1 MPSSAGHLRLCS
13 MKEFRKL
20 SSGISITVNG
30 GRRYSVANTR
40 TIGDDFM
47 KKIVAVLLTAVIA
60 ITFFACGKKEGDLG
74 KQTTV
79 DKKNGY
85 TLVEEVLTFKY
96 NDDEEEIKKNP
107 NAKTEGFVTNES
119 NAVGKVNTKSAVL
132 DIAKKEVGEKFN
144 KVNFAFDRTQG
155 IWRVTFSMD
164 TVTDKNTT
172 SEKIMTVYIDEDGY
186 TLATIKA

>member
-1 MPSSAGHLRLCS
+1 
-13 MKEFRKL
+13 
-20 SSGISITVNG
+20 
-30 GRRYSVANTR
+30 
-40 TIGDDFM
+40 M
-47 KKIVAVLLTAVIA
+47 KKTIAVLLAVVISM
-60 ITFFACGKKEGDLG
+60 TFFACGKKEGDLG

-107 NAKTEGFVTNES
+107 NAKTDGFVTNES

-132 DIAKKEVGEKFN
+132 DIAKKEVSDRFN
-144 KVNFAFDRTQG
+144 KINFAFDRTQG

-164 TVTDKNTT
+164 TVSGEKTT
-172 SEKIMTVYIDEDGY
+172 SEKVMTVYVDEDGY

>member
-1 MPSSAGHLRLCS
+1 
-13 MKEFRKL
+13 
-20 SSGISITVNG
+20 
-30 GRRYSVANTR
+30 
-40 TIGDDFM
+40 M
-47 KKIVAVLLTAVIA
+47 KKTIAVLLAVVISM
-60 ITFFACGKKEGDLG
+60 TFFACGKKEGDLG

-107 NAKTEGFVTNES
+107 NAKTDSFVTNES

-132 DIAKKEVGEKFN
+132 DIAKKEVSDKFN
-144 KVNFAFDRTQG
+144 KINFAFDRTQG

-164 TVTDKNTT
+164 TVSGEKTT
-172 SEKIMTVYIDEDGY
+172 SEKVMTVYVDEDGY

>member
-1 MPSSAGHLRLCS
+1 
-13 MKEFRKL
+13 
-20 SSGISITVNG
+20 
-30 GRRYSVANTR
+30 
-40 TIGDDFM
+40 M
-47 KKIVAVLLTAVIA
+47 KKTIAVLLAVVISM
-60 ITFFACGKKEGDLG
+60 TFFACGKKEGDLG

-107 NAKTEGFVTNES
+107 NAKTDGFVTNES

-132 DIAKKEVGEKFN
+132 DIAKKEVSDRFN
-144 KVNFAFDRTQG
+144 KINFAFDRTQG
-155 IWRVTFSMD
+155 IWRVAFSMD
-164 TVTDKNTT
+164 TVSGEKTT
-172 SEKIMTVYIDEDGY
+172 SEKVMTVYVDEDGY

>member
-1 MPSSAGHLRLCS
+1 
-13 MKEFRKL
+13 
-20 SSGISITVNG
+20 
-30 GRRYSVANTR
+30 
-40 TIGDDFM
+40 M
-47 KKIVAVLLTAVIA
+47 KKTIAVLLAVVISM
-60 ITFFACGKKEGDLG
+60 TFFACGKKEGDLG

-96 NDDEEEIKKNP
+96 NDDEEKIKKNP
-107 NAKTEGFVTNES
+107 NAKTDGFVTNES

-132 DIAKKEVGEKFN
+132 DIAKKEVSDKFN
-144 KVNFAFDRTQG
+144 KINFAFDRTQG

-164 TVTDKNTT
+164 TVSGEKTT
-172 SEKIMTVYIDEDGY
+172 SEKVMTVYVDEDGY

>member
-1 MPSSAGHLRLCS
+1 
-13 MKEFRKL
+13 
-20 SSGISITVNG
+20 
-30 GRRYSVANTR
+30 
-40 TIGDDFM
+40 M
-47 KKIVAVLLTAVIA
+47 KKIIAVLLTVVISM
-60 ITFFACGKKEGDLG
+60 TFFACGKKEGDLG

-107 NAKTEGFVTNES
+107 NAKTDGFVTNES

-132 DIAKKEVGEKFN
+132 DIAKKEVSDKFN
-144 KVNFAFDRTQG
+144 KINFAFDRTQG

-164 TVTDKNTT
+164 TVSGEKTT
-172 SEKIMTVYIDEDGY
+172 SEKDMTVYVDEDGY

>member
-1 MPSSAGHLRLCS
+1 
-13 MKEFRKL
+13 
-20 SSGISITVNG
+20 
-30 GRRYSVANTR
+30 
-40 TIGDDFM
+40 M
-47 KKIVAVLLTAVIA
+47 KKTVAVLLTAVIA
-60 ITFFACGKKEGDLG
+60 ITFFACGKKEGNLG

-164 TVTDKNTT
+164 TVTDETAVKVPPFFKKEYSKWHLKEDMSCGLLTYFQRLWRQAKKKTYISGRLVTDYFLQSAT
-172 SEKIMTVYIDEDGY
+172 SIPQF
-186 TLATIKA
+186 

>member
-1 MPSSAGHLRLCS
+1 
-13 MKEFRKL
+13 
-20 SSGISITVNG
+20 
-30 GRRYSVANTR
+30 
-40 TIGDDFM
+40 M
-47 KKIVAVLLTAVIA
+47 KKIIAVLLAVVVSM
-60 ITFFACGKKEGDLG
+60 TFFACGKKEGDLG

-107 NAKTEGFVTNES
+107 NAKTDGFVTNES

-132 DIAKKEVGEKFN
+132 DIAKKEVSDKFN
-144 KVNFAFDRTQG
+144 KINFAFDRTQG

-164 TVTDKNTT
+164 TVSGEKTT
-172 SEKIMTVYIDEDGY
+172 REKVMTVYVDEDGY

>member
-1 MPSSAGHLRLCS
+1 
-13 MKEFRKL
+13 
-20 SSGISITVNG
+20 
-30 GRRYSVANTR
+30 
-40 TIGDDFM
+40 M
-47 KKIVAVLLTAVIA
+47 KKTIAVLLAVVISM
-60 ITFFACGKKEGDLG
+60 TFFACGKKEGDLG

-107 NAKTEGFVTNES
+107 NAKTNGFVTNES

-132 DIAKKEVGEKFN
+132 DIAKKEVSDKFN
-144 KVNFAFDRTQG
+144 KINFAFDRTQG

-164 TVTDKNTT
+164 TVSGEKTT
-172 SEKIMTVYIDEDGY
+172 SEKVMTVYVDEDGY

>member
-1 MPSSAGHLRLCS
+1 
-13 MKEFRKL
+13 
-20 SSGISITVNG
+20 
-30 GRRYSVANTR
+30 
-40 TIGDDFM
+40 M
-47 KKIVAVLLTAVIA
+47 KKIIAVLLAVVISM
-60 ITFFACGKKEGDLG
+60 TFFACGKKEGDLG

-107 NAKTEGFVTNES
+107 NAKTDGFVTNES
-119 NAVGKVNTKSAVL
+119 NAVGNVNTKSAVL
-132 DIAKKEVGEKFN
+132 DIAKKEVSDKFN
-144 KVNFAFDRTQG
+144 KINFAFDRTQG

-164 TVTDKNTT
+164 TVSGEKTT
-172 SEKIMTVYIDEDGY
+172 SEKVMTIYVDEDGY

>member
-1 MPSSAGHLRLCS
+1 
-13 MKEFRKL
+13 
-20 SSGISITVNG
+20 
-30 GRRYSVANTR
+30 
-40 TIGDDFM
+40 M
-47 KKIVAVLLTAVIA
+47 KKIIAGLLAVVVSM
-60 ITFFACGKKEGDLG
+60 TFFACGKKEGDLG

-107 NAKTEGFVTNES
+107 NAKTDGFVTNES

-132 DIAKKEVGEKFN
+132 DIAKKEVSDKFN
-144 KVNFAFDRTQG
+144 KINFAFDRTQG

-164 TVTDKNTT
+164 TVSGEKTT
-172 SEKIMTVYIDEDGY
+172 SEKVMTVYVDEDGY

>member
-1 MPSSAGHLRLCS
+1 
-13 MKEFRKL
+13 
-20 SSGISITVNG
+20 
-30 GRRYSVANTR
+30 
-40 TIGDDFM
+40 M
-47 KKIVAVLLTAVIA
+47 KKTIAVLLAVVISM
-60 ITFFACGKKEGDLG
+60 TFFACGKKEGDLG

-107 NAKTEGFVTNES
+107 NAKTDGFVTNES

-132 DIAKKEVGEKFN
+132 DIAKKEVSDKFN
-144 KVNFAFDRTQG
+144 KINFAFDRTQG

-164 TVTDKNTT
+164 TVSGEKTT
-172 SEKIMTVYIDEDGY
+172 SEKVMTFYVDEDGY

>member
-1 MPSSAGHLRLCS
+1 
-13 MKEFRKL
+13 
-20 SSGISITVNG
+20 
-30 GRRYSVANTR
+30 
-40 TIGDDFM
+40 M
-47 KKIVAVLLTAVIA
+47 KKTIAVLLAVVISM
-60 ITFFACGKKEGDLG
+60 TFFACGKKEGDLG

-107 NAKTEGFVTNES
+107 NAKTDGFVTNES

-132 DIAKKEVGEKFN
+132 DIAKKEVSDKFN
-144 KVNFAFDRTQG
+144 KINFAFDRTQG

-164 TVTDKNTT
+164 TVSGEKTT
-172 SEKIMTVYIDEDGY
+172 SEKVMTIYVDEDGY

>member
-1 MPSSAGHLRLCS
+1 MPSSAGHPRLCS
-13 MKEFRKL
+13 MREFRKL

-47 KKIVAVLLTAVIA
+47 KRIVAVLLTAVIA

-132 DIAKKEVGEKFN
+132 DIN

-164 TVTDKNTT
+164 TVTDENTT
-172 SEKIMTVYIDEDGY
+172 SEKVMTVYIDEDGY

>member
-1 MPSSAGHLRLCS
+1 
-13 MKEFRKL
+13 
-20 SSGISITVNG
+20 
-30 GRRYSVANTR
+30 
-40 TIGDDFM
+40 M
-47 KKIVAVLLTAVIA
+47 KKIIAVLLAVVISM
-60 ITFFACGKKEGDLG
+60 TFFACGKKEGDLG

-107 NAKTEGFVTNES
+107 NTKTDGFVTNES

-132 DIAKKEVGEKFN
+132 DIAKKEVSDKFN
-144 KVNFAFDRTQG
+144 KINFAFDRTQG

-164 TVTDKNTT
+164 TVSGEKTT
-172 SEKIMTVYIDEDGY
+172 SEKVMTVYVDEDGY

>member
-1 MPSSAGHLRLCS
+1 
-13 MKEFRKL
+13 
-20 SSGISITVNG
+20 
-30 GRRYSVANTR
+30 
-40 TIGDDFM
+40 M
-47 KKIVAVLLTAVIA
+47 KKTIAVLLAVVISM
-60 ITFFACGKKEGDLG
+60 TFFACGKKEGDLG

-79 DKKNGY
+79 DRKNGY

-107 NAKTEGFVTNES
+107 NAKTDGFVTNES

-132 DIAKKEVGEKFN
+132 DIAKKEVSDKFN
-144 KVNFAFDRTQG
+144 KINFAFDRTQG

-164 TVTDKNTT
+164 TVSGEKTT
-172 SEKIMTVYIDEDGY
+172 SEKVMTVYVDEDGY

>member
-1 MPSSAGHLRLCS
+1 
-13 MKEFRKL
+13 
-20 SSGISITVNG
+20 
-30 GRRYSVANTR
+30 
-40 TIGDDFM
+40 M
-47 KKIVAVLLTAVIA
+47 KKIIAVLLAVVISM
-60 ITFFACGKKEGDLG
+60 TFFACGKKEGDLG

-79 DKKNGY
+79 DRKNGY

-107 NAKTEGFVTNES
+107 NAKTDGFVTNES

-132 DIAKKEVGEKFN
+132 DIAKKEVSDKFN
-144 KVNFAFDRTQG
+144 KINFAFDRTQG

-164 TVTDKNTT
+164 TVSGEKTT
-172 SEKIMTVYIDEDGY
+172 SEKVMTVYVDEDGY

>member
-1 MPSSAGHLRLCS
+1 
-13 MKEFRKL
+13 
-20 SSGISITVNG
+20 
-30 GRRYSVANTR
+30 
-40 TIGDDFM
+40 M
-47 KKIVAVLLTAVIA
+47 KKTIAALLAVVISM
-60 ITFFACGKKEGDLG
+60 TFFACGKKEGDLG

-107 NAKTEGFVTNES
+107 NAKTDGFVTNES

-132 DIAKKEVGEKFN
+132 DVAKKEVSDRFN
-144 KVNFAFDRTQG
+144 KINFAFDRTQG

-164 TVTDKNTT
+164 TVSGEKTT
-172 SEKIMTVYIDEDGY
+172 SEKVMTVYVDEDGY

>member
-1 MPSSAGHLRLCS
+1 
-13 MKEFRKL
+13 
-20 SSGISITVNG
+20 
-30 GRRYSVANTR
+30 
-40 TIGDDFM
+40 M
-47 KKIVAVLLTAVIA
+47 KKTIAVLLAVVISM
-60 ITFFACGKKEGDLG
+60 TFFACGKKEGDLG

-85 TLVEEVLTFKY
+85 TLVEEVLAFKY

-107 NAKTEGFVTNES
+107 NAKTDGFVTNES

-132 DIAKKEVGEKFN
+132 DIAKKEVSDKFN
-144 KVNFAFDRTQG
+144 KINFAFDRTQG

-164 TVTDKNTT
+164 TVSGEKTT
-172 SEKIMTVYIDEDGY
+172 SEKVMTVYVDEDGY

>member
-1 MPSSAGHLRLCS
+1 
-13 MKEFRKL
+13 
-20 SSGISITVNG
+20 
-30 GRRYSVANTR
+30 
-40 TIGDDFM
+40 M
-47 KKIVAVLLTAVIA
+47 KKIIAVLLAVVISM
-60 ITFFACGKKEGDLG
+60 TFFACGKKEGDLG

-107 NAKTEGFVTNES
+107 NAKTDGFVTNES

-132 DIAKKEVGEKFN
+132 DIAKKEVSEKFN
-144 KVNFAFDRTQG
+144 KINFAFDRTQG

-164 TVTDKNTT
+164 TVSGEKTT
-172 SEKIMTVYIDEDGY
+172 SEKVMTVYVDEDGY

>member
-1 MPSSAGHLRLCS
+1 
-13 MKEFRKL
+13 
-20 SSGISITVNG
+20 
-30 GRRYSVANTR
+30 
-40 TIGDDFM
+40 M
-47 KKIVAVLLTAVIA
+47 KKIIAVLLAVVVSM
-60 ITFFACGKKEGDLG
+60 TFFACGKKEGDLG

-107 NAKTEGFVTNES
+107 NAKTDGFVTNES

-132 DIAKKEVGEKFN
+132 DIAKKEVSDKFN
-144 KVNFAFDRTQG
+144 KINFAFDRTQG

-164 TVTDKNTT
+164 TVSGEKTT
-172 SEKIMTVYIDEDGY
+172 SEKVITVYVDEDGY

>member
-1 MPSSAGHLRLCS
+1 
-13 MKEFRKL
+13 
-20 SSGISITVNG
+20 
-30 GRRYSVANTR
+30 
-40 TIGDDFM
+40 M
-47 KKIVAVLLTAVIA
+47 KKIIAVLLAVVVSM
-60 ITFFACGKKEGDLG
+60 TFFACGKKEGDLG

-107 NAKTEGFVTNES
+107 NAKTDGFVTNES

-132 DIAKKEVGEKFN
+132 DIAKKEVSDKFN
-144 KVNFAFDRTQG
+144 KINFAFDRTQG
-155 IWRVTFSMD
+155 IWRVTFSMG
-164 TVTDKNTT
+164 TVSGEKTT
-172 SEKIMTVYIDEDGY
+172 SEKVMTVYVDEDGY

>member
-1 MPSSAGHLRLCS
+1 
-13 MKEFRKL
+13 
-20 SSGISITVNG
+20 
-30 GRRYSVANTR
+30 
-40 TIGDDFM
+40 M
-47 KKIVAVLLTAVIA
+47 KKIIAVLLAVVVSM
-60 ITFFACGKKEGDLG
+60 TFFACGKKEGDLG

-107 NAKTEGFVTNES
+107 NAKTDGFVTNES

-132 DIAKKEVGEKFN
+132 DIAKKEVSDKFN
-144 KVNFAFDRTQG
+144 KINFAFDRTQG

-164 TVTDKNTT
+164 TVSSEKTT
-172 SEKIMTVYIDEDGY
+172 SEKVMTVYVDEDGY

>member
-1 MPSSAGHLRLCS
+1 
-13 MKEFRKL
+13 
-20 SSGISITVNG
+20 
-30 GRRYSVANTR
+30 
-40 TIGDDFM
+40 M
-47 KKIVAVLLTAVIA
+47 KKIIAVLLAVVISM
-60 ITFFACGKKEGDLG
+60 TFFACGKKEGDLG

-107 NAKTEGFVTNES
+107 NAKTDGFVTNES

-132 DIAKKEVGEKFN
+132 DIAKKEVSDKFN
-144 KVNFAFDRTQG
+144 KINFAFDRTQG

-164 TVTDKNTT
+164 TVSGEKTT
-172 SEKIMTVYIDEDGY
+172 REKVMTVYVDEDGY

>member
-1 MPSSAGHLRLCS
+1 
-13 MKEFRKL
+13 
-20 SSGISITVNG
+20 
-30 GRRYSVANTR
+30 
-40 TIGDDFM
+40 M
-47 KKIVAVLLTAVIA
+47 KKIIAVFLAVVVSM
-60 ITFFACGKKEGDLG
+60 TFFACGKKEGDLG

-107 NAKTEGFVTNES
+107 NAKTDGFVTNES

-132 DIAKKEVGEKFN
+132 DIAKKEVSDKFN
-144 KVNFAFDRTQG
+144 KINFAFDRTQG

-164 TVTDKNTT
+164 TVSGEKTT
-172 SEKIMTVYIDEDGY
+172 SEKVMTVYVDEDGY

>member
-1 MPSSAGHLRLCS
+1 
-13 MKEFRKL
+13 
-20 SSGISITVNG
+20 
-30 GRRYSVANTR
+30 
-40 TIGDDFM
+40 M
-47 KKIVAVLLTAVIA
+47 KKTIAVLLAVVISM
-60 ITFFACGKKEGDLG
+60 TFFACGKKEGDLG

-107 NAKTEGFVTNES
+107 NAKTDGFVTNES

-132 DIAKKEVGEKFN
+132 DIAKKEVSEKFN
-144 KVNFAFDRTQG
+144 KINFAFDRTQG

-164 TVTDKNTT
+164 TVSGEKTT
-172 SEKIMTVYIDEDGY
+172 SEKVMTVYVDEDGY

>member
-1 MPSSAGHLRLCS
+1 
-13 MKEFRKL
+13 
-20 SSGISITVNG
+20 
-30 GRRYSVANTR
+30 
-40 TIGDDFM
+40 M
-47 KKIVAVLLTAVIA
+47 KKIIAVLLAVVISM
-60 ITFFACGKKEGDLG
+60 TFFACGKKEGDLG

-107 NAKTEGFVTNES
+107 NAKTDGFVTNES

-132 DIAKKEVGEKFN
+132 DIAKKEVSDKFN
-144 KVNFAFDRTQG
+144 KINFAFDRTQG

-164 TVTDKNTT
+164 TVSGEKTT
-172 SEKIMTVYIDEDGY
+172 SEKVMTVYVDEDGY
-186 TLATIKA
+186 ALATIKA

>member
-1 MPSSAGHLRLCS
+1 
-13 MKEFRKL
+13 
-20 SSGISITVNG
+20 
-30 GRRYSVANTR
+30 
-40 TIGDDFM
+40 M
-47 KKIVAVLLTAVIA
+47 KKIIAVLLAVVISM
-60 ITFFACGKKEGDLG
+60 TFFACGKKEGDLG

-107 NAKTEGFVTNES
+107 NAKTDGFVTNES
-119 NAVGKVNTKSAVL
+119 NAAGKVNTKSAVL
-132 DIAKKEVGEKFN
+132 DIAKKEVSDKFN
-144 KVNFAFDRTQG
+144 KINFAFDRTQG

-164 TVTDKNTT
+164 TVSGEKTT
-172 SEKIMTVYIDEDGY
+172 SEKVMTVYVDEDGY

>member
-1 MPSSAGHLRLCS
+1 
-13 MKEFRKL
+13 
-20 SSGISITVNG
+20 
-30 GRRYSVANTR
+30 
-40 TIGDDFM
+40 M
-47 KKIVAVLLTAVIA
+47 KKTIAVLLAVVISM
-60 ITFFACGKKEGDLG
+60 TFFACGKKEGDLG

-85 TLVEEVLTFKY
+85 TLIEEVLTFKY

-107 NAKTEGFVTNES
+107 NAKTDGFVTNES

-132 DIAKKEVGEKFN
+132 DIAKKEVSDKFN
-144 KVNFAFDRTQG
+144 KINFAFDRTQG

-164 TVTDKNTT
+164 TVSGEKTT
-172 SEKIMTVYIDEDGY
+172 SEKVMTIYVDEDGY

>member
-1 MPSSAGHLRLCS
+1 
-13 MKEFRKL
+13 
-20 SSGISITVNG
+20 
-30 GRRYSVANTR
+30 
-40 TIGDDFM
+40 M
-47 KKIVAVLLTAVIA
+47 KKTIAVLLAVVISM
-60 ITFFACGKKEGDLG
+60 TFFACGKKEGDLG

-107 NAKTEGFVTNES
+107 NAKTDGFVTNES

-132 DIAKKEVGEKFN
+132 DIAKKEVSDKFN
-144 KVNFAFDRTQG
+144 KINFAFDRTQG

-164 TVTDKNTT
+164 TVSSEKTT
-172 SEKIMTVYIDEDGY
+172 SEKVMTVYVDEDGY

>member
-1 MPSSAGHLRLCS
+1 
-13 MKEFRKL
+13 
-20 SSGISITVNG
+20 
-30 GRRYSVANTR
+30 
-40 TIGDDFM
+40 M
-47 KKIVAVLLTAVIA
+47 KKIIAVLLAVVISM
-60 ITFFACGKKEGDLG
+60 TFFACGKKEGDLG

-107 NAKTEGFVTNES
+107 NAKTDGFVTNES

-132 DIAKKEVGEKFN
+132 DIAKKEVSDRFN
-144 KVNFAFDRTQG
+144 KINFAFDRTQG

-164 TVTDKNTT
+164 TVSGEKTT
-172 SEKIMTVYIDEDGY
+172 SEKVMTVYVDEDGY

>member
-1 MPSSAGHLRLCS
+1 
-13 MKEFRKL
+13 
-20 SSGISITVNG
+20 
-30 GRRYSVANTR
+30 
-40 TIGDDFM
+40 M
-47 KKIVAVLLTAVIA
+47 KKIIAVLLAVI
-60 ITFFACGKKEGDLG
+60 ISMTFFACGKKEGDLG

-107 NAKTEGFVTNES
+107 NAKTDGFVTNES

-132 DIAKKEVGEKFN
+132 DIAKKEVSDKFN
-144 KVNFAFDRTQG
+144 KINFAFDRTQG

-164 TVTDKNTT
+164 TVSGEKTT
-172 SEKIMTVYIDEDGY
+172 SEKVMTVYVDEDGY

>member
-1 MPSSAGHLRLCS
+1 
-13 MKEFRKL
+13 
-20 SSGISITVNG
+20 
-30 GRRYSVANTR
+30 
-40 TIGDDFM
+40 M
-47 KKIVAVLLTAVIA
+47 KKIIAVLLAVVISM
-60 ITFFACGKKEGDLG
+60 TFFACGKKEGDLG

-107 NAKTEGFVTNES
+107 NAKTDGFVTNES
-119 NAVGKVNTKSAVL
+119 NAVGKVNTKTAVL
-132 DIAKKEVGEKFN
+132 DIAKKEVSDKFN
-144 KVNFAFDRTQG
+144 KINFAFDRTQG

-164 TVTDKNTT
+164 TVSGEKTT
-172 SEKIMTVYIDEDGY
+172 SEKVMTVYVDEDGY

>member
-1 MPSSAGHLRLCS
+1 M
-13 MKEFRKL
+13 
-20 SSGISITVNG
+20 I
-30 GRRYSVANTR
+30 
-40 TIGDDFM
+40 FM

-107 NAKTEGFVTNES
+107 N
-119 NAVGKVNTKSAVL
+119 TKSAVL

-164 TVTDKNTT
+164 TVTDEKTT
-172 SEKIMTVYIDEDGY
+172 SEKVMTVYIDEDGY

>member
-1 MPSSAGHLRLCS
+1 
-13 MKEFRKL
+13 
-20 SSGISITVNG
+20 
-30 GRRYSVANTR
+30 
-40 TIGDDFM
+40 M
-47 KKIVAVLLTAVIA
+47 KKIIAVLLAVVVSM
-60 ITFFACGKKEGDLG
+60 TFFACGKKEGDLG

-107 NAKTEGFVTNES
+107 NAKTDGFVTNES

-132 DIAKKEVGEKFN
+132 DIAKKEVSDKFN
-144 KVNFAFDRTQG
+144 KINFAFDRTQG

-164 TVTDKNTT
+164 TVSGEKTT
-172 SEKIMTVYIDEDGY
+172 SEKVQNGI
-186 TLATIKA
+186 

>member
-1 MPSSAGHLRLCS
+1 
-13 MKEFRKL
+13 
-20 SSGISITVNG
+20 
-30 GRRYSVANTR
+30 
-40 TIGDDFM
+40 M
-47 KKIVAVLLTAVIA
+47 KKIIAVLLAVVISM
-60 ITFFACGKKEGDLG
+60 TFFACGKKEGDLG

-107 NAKTEGFVTNES
+107 NAKTDGFVTNES

-132 DIAKKEVGEKFN
+132 DIAKKEVSDKFN
-144 KVNFAFDRTQG
+144 KINFAFDRTQG

-164 TVTDKNTT
+164 TVSGEKTT
-172 SEKIMTVYIDEDGY
+172 SEKVMTVYVDEDGY

>member
-1 MPSSAGHLRLCS
+1 
-13 MKEFRKL
+13 
-20 SSGISITVNG
+20 
-30 GRRYSVANTR
+30 
-40 TIGDDFM
+40 M
-47 KKIVAVLLTAVIA
+47 KKTIAVLLAVVVSM
-60 ITFFACGKKEGDLG
+60 TFFACGKKEGDLG

-107 NAKTEGFVTNES
+107 NAKTDGFVTNES

-132 DIAKKEVGEKFN
+132 DIAKKEVSDKFN
-144 KVNFAFDRTQG
+144 KINFAFDRTQG

-164 TVTDKNTT
+164 TVSGEKTT
-172 SEKIMTVYIDEDGY
+172 SEKVMTVYVDEDGY

>member
-1 MPSSAGHLRLCS
+1 
-13 MKEFRKL
+13 
-20 SSGISITVNG
+20 
-30 GRRYSVANTR
+30 
-40 TIGDDFM
+40 M
-47 KKIVAVLLTAVIA
+47 KKTIAVLLAVVISM
-60 ITFFACGKKEGDLG
+60 TFFACGKKEGDLG

-107 NAKTEGFVTNES
+107 NAKTDGFVTNES
-119 NAVGKVNTKSAVL
+119 NAVGKVNTKFAVL
-132 DIAKKEVGEKFN
+132 DIAKKEVSDKFN
-144 KVNFAFDRTQG
+144 KINFAFDRTQG

-164 TVTDKNTT
+164 TVSGEKTT
-172 SEKIMTVYIDEDGY
+172 SEKVMTVYVDEDGY